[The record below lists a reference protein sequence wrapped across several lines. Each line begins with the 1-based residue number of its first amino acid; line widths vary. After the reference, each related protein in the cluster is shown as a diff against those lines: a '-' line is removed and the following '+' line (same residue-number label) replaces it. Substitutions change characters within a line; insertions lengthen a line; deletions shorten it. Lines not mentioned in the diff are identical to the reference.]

1 MSVIKI
7 ISILLR
13 AAGCSANFATST
25 STGDLMEISTATQFE
40 GVVFHSILA
49 AYEDF
54 AEFGYDIANFAVDI
68 DVSKDVKV
76 TFIPKHHPNEGHIL
90 GGKTKFGREVSYIMD
105 KSTGNLIKKIF
116 AR

>member
-1 MSVIKI
+1 
-7 ISILLR
+7 
-13 AAGCSANFATST
+13 
-25 STGDLMEISTATQFE
+25 MEISTATRFE
-40 GVVFHSILA
+40 GVVFNSILA

-54 AEFGYDIANFAVDI
+54 AKFGYDIANFTVDI

-76 TFIPKHHPNEGHIL
+76 TFTPKRHPDEGHIL

-105 KSTGNLIKKIF
+105 KSTGNLIKKSF

>member
-1 MSVIKI
+1 
-7 ISILLR
+7 
-13 AAGCSANFATST
+13 
-25 STGDLMEISTATQFE
+25 MEISTTTQFE

-54 AEFGYDIANFAVDI
+54 AEFGDDIANFTVDI

-76 TFIPKHHPNEGHIL
+76 TFIPKHYPDEGHIL
-90 GGKTKFGREVSYIMD
+90 GGKTKYGREVSYLMD
-105 KSTGNLIKKIF
+105 KSTGSIIKKSF